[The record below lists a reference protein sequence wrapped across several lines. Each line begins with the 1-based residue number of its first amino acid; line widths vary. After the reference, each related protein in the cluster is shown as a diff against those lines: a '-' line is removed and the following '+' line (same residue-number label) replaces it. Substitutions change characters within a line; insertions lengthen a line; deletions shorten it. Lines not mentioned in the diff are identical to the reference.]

1 MNVKGL
7 LAKNFILAG
16 LAHARDHVFL
26 LGSLIL
32 EGLRN
37 TVAGGAVTDG
47 DRLGTTLASEEGEEG
62 LDFVVFLGS
71 FHECIIPKGK
81 GFVKGKGK
89 FFFSVQWGFA
99 FRR

>member
-16 LAHARDHVFL
+16 LAHTRDLVL
-26 LGSLIL
+26 PLGSLIL

-47 DRLGTTLASEEGEEG
+47 DRLGTALASDEGEEG
-62 LDFVVFLGS
+62 LDFVVFLSG
-71 FHECIIPKGK
+71 FHVCIIPD
-81 GFVKGKGK
+81 V
-89 FFFSVQWGFA
+89 
-99 FRR
+99 